1 MEMKISE
8 MTPGQIEEYEDAL
21 NTFARRA
28 WIKKM
33 LAEILVD
40 MTIAK
45 EVRGTDPME
54 FPLMLKREIDK
65 IVETWKQREL
75 AKAANGSTTA
85 TTAKST
91 TATSTEG
98 LA

>member
-1 MEMKISE
+1 MEKKLSE
-8 MTPGQIEEYEDAL
+8 MTAAEVAEYEESL
-21 NTFARRA
+21 NTFARHG

-45 EVRGTDPME
+45 EIRGTDPME
-54 FPLMLKREIDK
+54 FPLMLKSEIDK
-65 IVETWKQREL
+65 IVEQWKQKEL

-85 TTAKST
+85 TTARST
-91 TATSTEG
+91 TATSTES